1 MGNRQSPQDK
11 SRARR
16 EQERSKQQPRR
27 PEEQNDVDRVE
38 ENRRPEPGRKPA
50 GDMDF

>member
-11 SRARR
+11 NRARR

-27 PEEQNDVDRVE
+27 RDEQPDVERAE
-38 ENRRPEPGRKPA
+38 KHQRPEPGKPA